1 MKVNTEPRCNVDLS
15 DVILPW
21 YGLEKK
27 KQFKDYVDVQ
37 GLKKVKIYISN
48 LLGFKS
54 SRNEYRRGS

>member
-27 KQFKDYVDVQ
+27 QFKDYVDVQ
-37 GLKKVKIYISN
+37 GLKKVRIYISN